1 MMAAFS
7 QRHASFALTPHSAA
21 QWGTDLRGGR
31 RTSVLAGMTA
41 PHGKNNLG
49 GSGWNTL
56 RTAVKVTSQWGNHKE
71 VHSHVDATD
80 ALAEL
85 SAATEHERV
94 AHGGSPRR

>member
-1 MMAAFS
+1 MVNLEILFVLFAALYLK
-7 QRHASFALTPHSAA
+7 QVPSA
-21 QWGTDLRGGR
+21 

-85 SAATEHERV
+85 SAATEHERL
-94 AHGGSPRR
+94 AHGDHGGSPRR